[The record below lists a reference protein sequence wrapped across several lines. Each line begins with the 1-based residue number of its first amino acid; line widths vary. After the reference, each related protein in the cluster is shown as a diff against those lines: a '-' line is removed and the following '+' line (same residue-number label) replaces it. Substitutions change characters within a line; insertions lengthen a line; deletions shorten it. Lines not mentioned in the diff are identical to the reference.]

1 MYTAKSLRLTQEGA
15 QTIME
20 AAIRKAREIGV
31 PMSIAIVDD
40 GTNLFLFA
48 RMDGGKPHGIKIAQ
62 AKARAAASN
71 RMPTGRVGSTGNQLD
86 DVGALLLPL
95 AAGPDMY
102 VTMPG
107 GLTIIVDGQC
117 VGGIGALIRYT
128 QARFDLSPAEG
139 RTIALDTGGLQAGAG
154 IRVIF

>member
-15 QTIME
+15 QKILE

-40 GTNLFLFA
+40 GTNLFLFV

-71 RMPTGRVGSTGNQLD
+71 RMPTGRIGSTGNQLD

-95 AAGPDMY
+95 VAGPDIY

-107 GLTIIVDGQC
+107 GLPIIVDGQC
-117 VGGIGALIRYT
+117 VGGIGASGGT
-128 QARFDLSPAEG
+128 GQQ
-139 RTIALDTGGLQAGAG
+139 DTEACQAGLDALK
-154 IRVIF
+154 